1 MKNISLTLV
10 LFLTATL
17 LCGTWRKSSAKPFV
31 NNDSLIA
38 FYPFNG
44 NANDESGNNHNG
56 SVVGAILTT
65 DRFNQSGK
73 AYSFLYNGF
82 SSDRIEVSG
91 TSDLNFAT
99 GGFSISAWIKFANDG
114 SIGVNYPI
122 FSKHICGEQSGYIL
136 MMFNAKLTFWL
147 AGSGAYNVV
156 STPTNYTDNSWHQVV
171 AVYDGVTQSI
181 YVDGVLKNSMPFNY
195 NTFNTANW
203 ALGGYNGCNGGF
215 EGKVD
220 EIKVFNRALSA
231 TEIHNQYIASVSD
244 MVAFFPFNGNAI
256 DESGNGHD
264 GSINGNATMTPDRFM
279 NESKAFTF
287 PDQSSNIS
295 LTNSSDLNF
304 EDGFTL
310 SAWVKY
316 KNTYSVVVGKHVCGF
331 VNGFIL
337 GIDYDGQMQL
347 WLANSDWSTVSTNYT
362 FIENQ
367 WYMITASYDAGTSV
381 AKIYVN
387 GEINGSGNVTY
398 NNYSSYPISM
408 GEVYQNNCQPANMSG
423 AVDEVK
429 IFNRPL
435 SASEI
440 LAEYYSSQTGQVAF
454 YPFTGNANDVSGNF
468 NHGVVNGVV
477 LTTDRY
483 GTADKAYYFDGGNT
497 YIEGIH
503 AGNNLPIGSQP
514 RTISCWIKSEE
525 PWGSGDKN
533 IFHYGTAEVAPTNYH
548 LYLNQGNYIGIG
560 NGYGYGT
567 LIGSVPIG
575 DNTWYFVTGVYEGES
590 TNLQHIYINGKLDSS
605 AIISTT
611 PYTLTFSKWK
621 IGEFMQATQSL
632 MGTIDD
638 LRILNIA
645 MNDEEVL
652 NLYLSETTAPV
663 LEQPANQSTVSTLT
677 PALQWNSGFAEAYFR
692 IQLSE
697 DSLFGLILFDETTT
711 GLTTQ
716 LPAGLISTQKNYY
729 WRVRTILN
737 VDTGPWSEV
746 WNFNSINTGLSKPMQ
761 NPVAFTVSPNPANTS
776 TKFSYTIPFSNSGKI
791 PVSFEVVNSI
801 GISQYKTQEND
812 FGPGDYELNL
822 ETALLKTGIY
832 YCTLKAG
839 DYSQVRKLVIIH

>member
-1 MKNISLTLV
+1 MKKFTLFLGLFLAV
-10 LFLTATL
+10 LFITSQ
-17 LCGTWRKSSAKPFV
+17 SSYSQAKPFDIS
-31 NNDSLIA
+31 DSLVA
-38 FYPFNG
+38 YYPFNG
-44 NANDESGNNHNG
+44 NPNDESGNGHDG
-56 SVVGAILTT
+56 SVFGAVLAS

-73 AYSFLYNGF
+73 AYSFLSNGF

-91 TSDLNFAT
+91 TSNLNFST
-99 GGFSISAWIKFANDG
+99 GGFSISAWIRFSNDG

-122 FSKHICGEQSGYIL
+122 FSKHICGEQSGFIL
-136 MMFNAKLTFWL
+136 MMYNAKLTFWL

-156 STPTNYTDNSWHQVV
+156 STSTNYTDNSWHQVV
-171 AVYDGVTQSI
+171 AVYDGVNQSI

-195 NTFNTANW
+195 NTYNTANW

-220 EIKVFNRALSA
+220 EIKVYNRALS
-231 TEIHNQYIASVSD
+231 ENDIRNQYTSSVSD
-244 MVAFFPFNGNAI
+244 MVAFFPFNGNSI

-264 GSINGNATMTPDRFM
+264 GSINGNASMTPDRFM

-295 LTNSSDLNF
+295 LANSSDLNF
-304 EDGFTL
+304 EGGFTL
-310 SAWVKY
+310 NAWVKY
-316 KNTYSVVVGKHVCGF
+316 KNTYSVVVGKHVCGV
-331 VNGFIL
+331 VNGFVM

-347 WLANSDWSTVSTNYT
+347 WLANSNWSTVRTNYS
-362 FIENQ
+362 FVENQ
-367 WYMITASYDAGTSV
+367 WYMIAASYDAATSV

-387 GEINGSGNVTY
+387 GQINGSGNVTY
-398 NNYSSYPISM
+398 NNFSSYPITI

-423 AVDEVK
+423 SVDEVK
-429 IFNRPL
+429 IFSRPL
-435 SASEI
+435 SESEI
-440 LAEYYSSQTGQVAF
+440 LHEYYSSQTGQVAF
-454 YPFTGNANDVSGNF
+454 YPFSGNANDISGNS
-468 NHGVVNGVV
+468 NHGVVNGAV

-503 AGNNLPIGSQP
+503 AGNNLPSGSQP

-548 LYLNQGNYIGIG
+548 LYLSQGNYIGIG

-567 LIGSVPIG
+567 LIGGVPVG

-590 TNLQHIYINGKLDSS
+590 TNLQRIYINGKLDAS
-605 AIISTT
+605 ATISTT
-611 PYTLTFSKWK
+611 PNTVTFSNWK

-632 MGTIDD
+632 MGTIDE

-645 MNDEEVL
+645 MNEEEVF

-663 LEQPANQSTVSTLT
+663 LEQPANHSTVGTLT
-677 PALQWNSGFAEAYFR
+677 PALQWKSGFAEAYYR
-692 IQLSE
+692 IQISE
-697 DSLFGLILFDETTT
+697 DSLFGSTLYDEITT
-711 GLTTQ
+711 GLTIQ
-716 LPAGLISTQKNYY
+716 LPNGLLSAQKNYY

-737 VDTGPWSEV
+737 IDTGPWSEV
-746 WNFNSINTGLSKPMQ
+746 WNFNSINTGLSKPIQ
-761 NPVAFTVSPNPANTS
+761 NSIAFKVSPNPANTS
-776 TKFSYTIPFSNSGKI
+776 TKLSYSIPFSKTGKV

-801 GISQYKTQEND
+801 GIRQHKTQSSD
-812 FGPGDYELNL
+812 LGAGDYELYL
-822 ETALLKTGIY
+822 ETTFLKAGIY
-832 YCTLKAG
+832 YCILKVG
-839 DYSQVRKLVIIH
+839 DYSQSIKLVVIH